1 MFTDTRIE
9 NAVRAALERDPRIK
23 HPQLIA
29 VSADEIGTVVLHGV
43 VESPPQRLAARQD
56 ARQVEGVFNVVIDEL
71 KVHPPL
77 GLRRADDAIRA
88 AAQRQ
93 VINDSR
99 IHSNHVHVKVS
110 RGWVTLTGYVRDE
123 SERAA
128 TVEDVTTLG
137 GVLGVI
143 DRIEVR

>member
-1 MFTDTRIE
+1 M
-9 NAVRAALERDPRIK
+9 
-23 HPQLIA
+23 
-29 VSADEIGTVVLHGV
+29 
-43 VESPPQRLAARQD
+43 
-56 ARQVEGVFNVVIDEL
+56 IDDL
-71 KVHPPL
+71 KVHPPV

-88 AAQRQ
+88 AAQQQ

-110 RGWVTLTGYVRDE
+110 RGWVTLTGYVREE

-128 TVEDVTTLG
+128 AVEDVTTLS